1 MHSFEVHSNESA
13 CRKRS
18 VLGWNKSL
26 PGSFII
32 HPNPL
37 FCYKDLSQ
45 DTTKKLKLASITPQ
59 EGATVRCII
68 SASPLKGK
76 EEYIII
82 LLSLY
87 TQNPDSPLYPKDL
100 PPKPSSYT
108 PSIPYLSPKISFLN
122 ISNWS
127 NKTPPHPTWTQ
138 CTHYGFFWNLHICLN
153 ISFKIIDNVPMETQY
168 WINILCQ
175 DVMTKT
181 ISRLVDKKTIKAR
194 HGPQCRFHTTTG

>member
-1 MHSFEVHSNESA
+1 MRARVE
-13 CRKRS
+13 KRS

-37 FCYKDLSQ
+37 FCYKDLSR

-127 NKTPPHPTWTQ
+127 NKTPPHPSWTQ
-138 CTHYGFFWNLHICLN
+138 HFNAPIPYGWCCWCIRWF
-153 ISFKIIDNVPMETQY
+153 IIQCY
-168 WINILCQ
+168 
-175 DVMTKT
+175 
-181 ISRLVDKKTIKAR
+181 AR
-194 HGPQCRFHTTTG
+194 FVSNF